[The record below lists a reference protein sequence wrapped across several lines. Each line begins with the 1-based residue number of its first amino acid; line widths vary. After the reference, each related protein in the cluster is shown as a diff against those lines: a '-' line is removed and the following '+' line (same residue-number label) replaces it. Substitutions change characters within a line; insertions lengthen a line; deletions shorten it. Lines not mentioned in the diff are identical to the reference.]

1 MSLSMHAACAPVFV
15 RTLGNM
21 LTWLDKAQAYAESR
35 KFDTANFLG
44 MRLAPDMLPF
54 TRQIQITTDGVKGC
68 MARLA
73 GQEVPKWD
81 DTEASFDELRARIR
95 KTIDYVQSF
104 SAAQIDGSEGKEILL
119 PTRQGDPMRFTGES
133 YLKHFVLPNFFF
145 HATTTYALLR
155 HGGVDLGKRDYLG
168 AA

>member
-1 MSLSMHAACAPVFV
+1 MSLSMYSASAPIFV
-15 RTLGNM
+15 RTLNNM
-21 LTWLDKAQAYAESR
+21 LAWLDKAQAHAEAR
-35 KFDTANFLG
+35 KFDTANYLG
-44 MRLAPDMLPF
+44 LRLAPDMLPF

-81 DTEASFDELRARIR
+81 DTEASLDDLRGRIR
-95 KTIDYVQSF
+95 KTIDYVETF
-104 SAAQIDGSEGKEILL
+104 SAAQIDGTEAKEILL
-119 PTRQGDPMRFTGES
+119 PTRQGDPLRYTGEA
-133 YLKHFVLPNFFF
+133 YLKQFVLPNFFF